1 MAGLGTIL
9 NEIIDDADGELALKF
24 TLTLGT
30 GNVAASSAEEKEGR
44 AGDAQ
49 SRAQAPRR
57 EGAVGGFL
65 AVSEE
70 RSSRQP

>member
-30 GNVAASSAEEKEGR
+30 GNVAASRMLPHVPAIH
-44 AGDAQ
+44 
-49 SRAQAPRR
+49 
-57 EGAVGGFL
+57 GA
-65 AVSEE
+65 
-70 RSSRQP
+70 RS